1 MLTAEERQKLESFLP
16 KAVKESEDL
25 DSLIAAAEM
34 RVSRSFFRDSYIYAL
49 SLAAAH
55 ALAFLAVTASGPSGA
70 VTSVREG
77 DVSVNYGSANSS
89 SGDDLEMSV
98 YGREL
103 ITLTKQYATP
113 FGTSAMFARGIQ
125 R

>member
-1 MLTAEERQKLESFLP
+1 MLTTEEREKLESFLP

-34 RVSRSFFRDSYIYAL
+34 RVSRSFFRNSYIYAL
-49 SLAAAH
+49 SLATAHRH
-55 ALAFLAVTASGPSGA
+55 ALLAISSSGASGA

-77 DVSVNYGSANSS
+77 DVSVNYGYANSS

-103 ITLTKQYATP
+103 ITLTKQYAAP

>member
-1 MLTAEERQKLESFLP
+1 MLTAEERQKLEAFLP

-34 RVSRSFFRDSYIYAL
+34 RVSRSFFGEGYVYAL
-49 SLAAAH
+49 SLATAHRH
-55 ALAFLAVTASGPSGA
+55 ALITISANGASGA

-77 DVSVNYGSANSS
+77 DVSVNYSSANSS
-89 SGDDLEMSV
+89 NGDDLEMSV

-103 ITLTKQYATP
+103 ITLTKQYAAP

>member
-16 KAVKESEDL
+16 KAVKESDDL

-34 RVSRSFFRDSYIYAL
+34 RVSRSFFGEGYIYAL
-49 SLAAAH
+49 SLATAHRH
-55 ALAFLAVTASGPSGA
+55 ALFAISASGASGA

-103 ITLTKQYATP
+103 ITLMKQYAAP

>member
-1 MLTAEERQKLESFLP
+1 MLTTEEREKLESFLP

-34 RVSRSFFRDSYIYAL
+34 RVSRSFFRNSYIYAL
-49 SLAAAH
+49 SLATAHRH
-55 ALAFLAVTASGPSGA
+55 ALLAISSSGASGA

-77 DVSVNYGSANSS
+77 DVSVNYGSVNSS
-89 SGDDLEMSV
+89 SGDDLDMSV

-103 ITLTKQYATP
+103 ITLTKQYAAP

>member
-1 MLTAEERQKLESFLP
+1 MLTAEERQKLESYLP

-49 SLAAAH
+49 SLATAHRH
-55 ALAFLAVTASGPSGA
+55 ALLAISASGASGA

-89 SGDDLEMSV
+89 NGDDLDMSV

-103 ITLTKQYATP
+103 ITLTKQYAAP
-113 FGTSAMFARGIQ
+113 FGSSAMFARGIQ

>member
-16 KAVKESEDL
+16 KAVKESDDF

-34 RVSRSFFRDSYIYAL
+34 RVSRSFFGERYIYAL
-49 SLAAAH
+49 SLATAHRH
-55 ALAFLAVTASGPSGA
+55 ALISISSSGASGA
-70 VTSVREG
+70 VTSIREG

-89 SGDDLEMSV
+89 NDDDLEMSV

-113 FGTSAMFARGIQ
+113 LGTSAMFARRIQ

>member
-1 MLTAEERQKLESFLP
+1 MLTAEERQELESFLP

-34 RVSRSFFRDSYIYAL
+34 RVSRSFFGKGYIYAL
-49 SLAAAH
+49 SLATAHRH
-55 ALAFLAVTASGPSGA
+55 ALLAISASGASGA

-77 DVSVNYGSANSS
+77 DVSINYGSANSS

-103 ITLTKQYATP
+103 ITLTKQYAAP